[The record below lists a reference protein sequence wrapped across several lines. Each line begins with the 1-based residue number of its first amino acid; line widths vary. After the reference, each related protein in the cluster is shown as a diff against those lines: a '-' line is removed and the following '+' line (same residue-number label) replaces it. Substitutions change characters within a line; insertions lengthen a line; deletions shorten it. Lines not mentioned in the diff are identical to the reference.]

1 MQNQGRLVE
10 KEPWRVNRQ
19 AQEGKQPARSKQEE
33 PWRVNR
39 QAQEGKQPARSKQLE
54 PWRVNRQAQEKKS
67 EKSGGNVWWYQDFFV
82 PL

>member
-19 AQEGKQPARSKQEE
+19 AQEDKQPARSKQEE

-39 QAQEGKQPARSKQLE
+39 QAQK
-54 PWRVNRQAQEKKS
+54 KKS
-67 EKSGGNVWWYQDFFV
+67 EKSGENVWWYKDFFV

>member
-10 KEPWRVNRQ
+10 KDPWRVNRQ
-19 AQEGKQPARSKQEE
+19 AQEGKQPARSKEEE

-39 QAQEGKQPARSKQLE
+39 QAQ
-54 PWRVNRQAQEKKS
+54 KKKR
-67 EKSGGNVWWYQDFFV
+67 EKSGGNFLWFQDFFV